1 MFMDFELRSILL
13 IVGVIVIAAILLHGL
28 FSIRQANKPVDI
40 SHLDLSETDDNGEL
54 LRDNSGFDRHGVGVA
69 RVVEQVNKPID
80 TVNTPEEQ
88 LSLDID
94 NDSAKLNTTSIDF
107 DVALDEKS
115 IEKSVVIEE
124 SADDVA
130 SPMFASPIVKEKE
143 DFLAVKSSPK
153 INVEEQ
159 QELDLDSEDKSPKMG
174 SLGSLGANIDEN
186 FQIEPSIDVSNSN
199 VEVTSTPNKPSVDPM
214 DVLILNVVGEDGGE
228 LDGATLLPELLTL
241 GFKFGDM
248 NIFHRHVDAAGQG
261 PVLFSLA
268 NMVNPGVFDIDN
280 MEQFTTTGV
289 SLFMTLPHDNG
300 NMETFNKMLNAAA
313 KIAEEFNGQVLDGE
327 RSTLTKQSTQLYVQ
341 RIREVERKLLLVK

>member
-1 MFMDFELRSILL
+1 MFMDFELRSVLL
-13 IVGVIVIAAILLHGL
+13 IVGVVVIAAILLHGL

-40 SHLDLSETDDNGEL
+40 SHLDLSETDDNGDL

-69 RVVEQVNKPID
+69 RVVEQEDKPID

-88 LSLDID
+88 LSLDIG
-94 NDSAKLNTTSIDF
+94 NDSAKLQGTSIDF
-107 DVALDEKS
+107 DVALDETLN
-115 IEKSVVIEE
+115 EKSAMIEP
-124 SADDVA
+124 SAEDVA

-153 INVEEQ
+153 VNVEEQ
-159 QELDLDSEDKSPKMG
+159 QELNLDTEDNSPKMG
-174 SLGSLGANIDEN
+174 SFGASIDEN
-186 FQIEPSIDVSNSN
+186 FHAEPSIDVSQSD
-199 VEVTSTPNKPSVDPM
+199 VEVSSTPSKPAVDPM

-228 LDGATLLPELLTL
+228 LDGATLLPVLLTL

-248 NIFHRHVDAAGQG
+248 NIFHRHVDPAGQG

-300 NMETFNKMLNAAA
+300 NMETFNKMLNGAA

>member
-1 MFMDFELRSILL
+1 MFMDFELRSVLL
-13 IVGVIVIAAILLHGL
+13 IVGVVVIAAILLHGL

-40 SHLDLSETDDNGEL
+40 SHLDLSETDDDGEL

-69 RVVEQVNKPID
+69 RVVEQSDKPID
-80 TVNTPEEQ
+80 TINTPKEQ
-88 LSLDID
+88 LSLDIGND
-94 NDSAKLNTTSIDF
+94 NPKPQASSIDF
-107 DVALDEKS
+107 DVALDDTHSEKS
-115 IEKSVVIEE
+115 EVNEE
-124 SADDVA
+124 TIDDTA
-130 SPMFASPIVKEKE
+130 SPSPMFASPIAKEKE

-153 INVEEQ
+153 VNVEEQ
-159 QELDLDSEDKSPKMG
+159 QTLNLESDDNSPKMG
-174 SLGSLGANIDEN
+174 SFQATIDTHSDN
-186 FQIEPSIDVSNSN
+186 EPAIDISQPEI
-199 VEVTSTPNKPSVDPM
+199 EVTTPESKPAIEPM

-228 LDGATLLPELLTL
+228 LDGATLLPVLLTL

-248 NIFHRHVDAAGQG
+248 NIFHRHFDPAGQG
-261 PVLFSLA
+261 AVLFSLA

-313 KIAEEFNGQVLDGE
+313 KIAEEFNGQVLDGD